1 MHPEAVDQ
9 NTVTDPDVPDGGVN
23 SLSEDLIQG
32 LKDGGNR
39 ELVEDGVGD
48 TIDCGLYDT
57 TEVLEGVD
65 FQYVY
70 HLAIKR
76 DQDRVFVDRMGAWQY
91 SAPQP
96 VQ

>member
-1 MHPEAVDQ
+1 MDEH
-9 NTVTDPDVPDGGVN
+9 TV
-23 SLSEDLIQG
+23 
-32 LKDGGNR
+32 R
-39 ELVEDGVGD
+39 VEETYCYMNIVGVGD

-91 SAPQP
+91 SAP
-96 VQ
+96 

>member
-1 MHPEAVDQ
+1 M
-9 NTVTDPDVPDGGVN
+9 
-23 SLSEDLIQG
+23 
-32 LKDGGNR
+32 
-39 ELVEDGVGD
+39 VEDGVGD

-57 TEVLEGVD
+57 AEVLEGVD

-91 SAPQP
+91 SAP
-96 VQ
+96 